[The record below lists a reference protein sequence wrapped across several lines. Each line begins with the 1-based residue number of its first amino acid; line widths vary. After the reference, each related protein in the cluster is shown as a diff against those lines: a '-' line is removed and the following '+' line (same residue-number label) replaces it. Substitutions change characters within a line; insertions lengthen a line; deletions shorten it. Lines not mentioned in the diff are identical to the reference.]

1 MKALKRIKKLVASS
15 AAMTLLFTSIS
26 AVAGD
31 VSFWT
36 FRKQEKPLW
45 DAINQENLIP
55 GVEVK
60 VKVLNP
66 DDYESSLRSALNQQK
81 GPDIFSTK
89 AGATWL
95 NPFLET
101 GILVD
106 MNTIGVNLSG
116 LNGVTAVTGADGKV
130 YAVPGSIQLQSVIYN
145 EASLEELDR
154 EVPQTLSEFE
164 SLLQTAKDNG
174 MVGLSVDG
182 KDSWYLNQVMNEVV
196 MAGFV
201 SDATQEGLIDGTK
214 CFTDSEVVSAFDR
227 FLSWKQY
234 INTNPLADDYGA
246 MRTAVASGNAVAMVD
261 GAWSTGPTSP
271 VYEINKDFVPVFGP
285 IPGANAKVV
294 AHADGGYAA
303 NSQSKKTEDIAKVL
317 KFTTTR
323 KFAELF
329 VDKVAEV
336 PAYIGSYAVDNERV
350 KNIVAL
356 LESAAKVEPFQAYSL
371 NKDKPSYASLSA
383 EAYQKMLAGEVDAK
397 GAAAHIQKGLNS
409 WGYVGAANCKM

>member
-1 MKALKRIKKLVASS
+1 MKVLKLFVTGFVAITMLLV
-15 AAMTLLFTSIS
+15 SIS
-26 AVAGD
+26 VVAVD

-45 DAINQENLIP
+45 DAVNKANLIP
-55 GVEVK
+55 GVKVK

-66 DDYESSLRSALNQQK
+66 DDYESSLRSALNQEK

-101 GILVD
+101 GVLVD
-106 MNTIGVNLSG
+106 MNKLGVKVSG
-116 LNGVTAVTGADGKV
+116 LNGVTAVTGSDGKV

-145 EASLEELDR
+145 EASLEELDM
-154 EVPQTLSEFE
+154 EVPQTLAEFE
-164 SLLQTAKDNG
+164 SLLKAAKKSG

-182 KDSWYLNQVMNEVV
+182 KDGWYLNQVMNEVV
-196 MAGFV
+196 MAGLV
-201 SDATQEGLIDGTK
+201 SDATQEGLINGTQ
-214 CFTDSEVVSAFDR
+214 CFTDPEVVAAFNKV
-227 FLSWKQY
+227 LSWKKY
-234 INTNPLADDYGA
+234 FNKNPIADDYGA

-303 NSQSKKTEDIAKVL
+303 NSQSKKSAGIAKVL
-317 KFTTTR
+317 KFATTK

-329 VDKVAEV
+329 VDKVTEV
-336 PAYIGSYAVDNERV
+336 PAFAGDYLVKNERV
-350 KNIVAL
+350 KKIVSL
-356 LESAAKVEPFQAYSL
+356 LRSAAKVEPFQAYSL

-397 GAAAHIQKGLNS
+397 GAADHIQKGLNS
-409 WGYVGAANCKM
+409 WDYVGSSNCSYK